1 MIKRY
6 SSWAISL
13 IAILAITL
21 LLASAGAFAQ
31 ELKLIRIGTG
41 STGGTYF
48 PVGGL
53 IASAISNPPGSR
65 DCDVGGSCGVP
76 GLIAAAVSTQGSVQN
91 VTDVADGTL
100 DMALTQAD
108 VAYSAY
114 FGKGIFAGEKR
125 LDNLRAVA
133 NLFPEAVHL
142 VVRRDSGVT
151 SVAELKGKRVSLGEL
166 ESGTLVIAEIVLNAF
181 GLGKDDVVAFHEKL
195 GKASDM
201 LAEGELDGYFM
212 VGGYPINAIAH
223 TAETTDIDLV
233 PIMGKQAQRIR
244 DSHPFLGADV
254 IPEGTYNGVGGVVTL
269 SVGAQLVIP
278 ESTDAELVYGITRAL
293 WHPNNRKVLDGGH
306 PNGKQIEM
314 HKALDGVAI
323 PLHPGAARFYEEAGL
338 TRAGVF

>member
-6 SSWAISL
+6 SRRTVALVATLS
-13 IAILAITL
+13 IALFFAPV
-21 LLASAGAFAQ
+21 GVFAQ
-31 ELKLIRIGTG
+31 ELKLVRIGTG

-65 DCDVGGSCGVP
+65 PCELGGSCGVP

-91 VTDVADGTL
+91 VTDVASGKL

-125 LDNLRAVA
+125 LDNLRAIA

-142 VVRRDSGVT
+142 VVRRDSGIG
-151 SVAELKGKRVSLGEL
+151 SVADLKGKRVSLGEP
-166 ESGTLVIAEIVLNAF
+166 ESGTLVVADIVLDAY
-181 GLGKDDVVAFHEKL
+181 GLGKGDVVAFHEKL

-201 LAEGELDGYFM
+201 LADGELDAFFM
-212 VGGYPINAIAH
+212 VGGYPINDVAH
-223 TAETTDIDLV
+223 TADTTEIDIV
-233 PIMGKQAQRIR
+233 SIMGKEAKQIR
-244 DSHPFLGADV
+244 EAHPFFSADV
-254 IPEGTYNGVGGVVTL
+254 IPEGTYNGVGGAVTL

-278 ESTDAELVYGITRAL
+278 ETTDADLVYGITRAL
-293 WHPNNRKVLDGGH
+293 WNPNNRKVLDSGPPIGR
-306 PNGKQIEM
+306 QIEL